1 MIEATQMRRTIGPV
15 GPTTPGRET
24 AHLRHRPQ
32 KVFHAPRYWWSAGG
46 GWLELSSEDGN
57 KQRHIT
63 YVRANLLAKR
73 WNLPGA
79 QANVSL
85 WGGHG
90 NATGNDFDG
99 SQLAMTCSL
108 PSAHLRASATGQL
121 GTGRS
126 HC

>member
-1 MIEATQMRRTIGPV
+1 M
-15 GPTTPGRET
+15 
-24 AHLRHRPQ
+24 
-32 KVFHAPRYWWSAGG
+32 FHAPRYWWSAGG

-73 WNLPGA
+73 RNLPGA

-108 PSAHLRASATGQL
+108 PSAHVYVTCAVGDRSRRAAIALLSTGVGAFFAFVSPRL
-121 GTGRS
+121 M
-126 HC
+126 